1 MNFHRC
7 IFTRYMWNI
16 FSILKAPSLEATS
29 WSLKICQLSVHF
41 SLVKTLF
48 VILKHTSFDFLCKID
63 ASTLSQED
71 ILGVTYDFFFG
82 KSLLQ
87 NNN

>member
-1 MNFHRC
+1 MKHYEFSPLYFHEIYVEH
-7 IFTRYMWNI
+7 IFYT
-16 FSILKAPSLEATS
+16 FKAPSLEATS
-29 WSLKICQLSVHF
+29 CQLNVHF

>member
-16 FSILKAPSLEATS
+16 FSILKAPSLEVTS
-29 WSLKICQLSVHF
+29 CQLNVHF

-48 VILKHTSFDFLCKID
+48 VILKYTSFEFLCKID
-63 ASTLSQED
+63 ANTLSQED

>member
-1 MNFHRC
+1 MKYHRC

-16 FSILKAPSLEATS
+16 FSSEATS
-29 WSLKICQLSVHF
+29 CHLNVHF

>member
-16 FSILKAPSLEATS
+16 FSYSILKAPSLEATS
-29 WSLKICQLSVHF
+29 CQINVHF
-41 SLVKTLF
+41 SLVKILF
-48 VILKHTSFDFLCKID
+48 AILKHTSFDFLCKID
-63 ASTLSQED
+63 ASTSSQED

>member
-29 WSLKICQLSVHF
+29 CQLNVHF

-48 VILKHTSFDFLCKID
+48 VILKHTSFDFLYNLD